1 MANKS
6 LRYDKR
12 ASFQQSNPGPEH
24 KIDSPAFDQDNE
36 PLPSAPAPRPGYGK
50 LKRALDIVGAGTGL
64 ILLIPLLLAI
74 SIAIKA
80 TSRGPVIFRQ
90 ERHGLN
96 GTVFTIFKFRT
107 MYTHLGD
114 GSGVAQT
121 VCGDPRVTRVGT
133 FLRKS
138 NFDELPQLLNVLKGE
153 MSLVG
158 PRPHVPGML
167 AAGMAYEDFDPRY
180 MSRHQVRPGITGLAQ
195 VSGCR
200 GETSDPVSARKRLEF
215 DLEYLEKQSVFL
227 DLKIIAQTIARE
239 FFFGNGY

>member
-1 MANKS
+1 MGKKS
-6 LRYDKR
+6 LRYERR
-12 ASFQQSNPGPEH
+12 ASLQQSLTSPESKIEGP
-24 KIDSPAFDQDNE
+24 IFDQDNE
-36 PLPSAPAPRPGYGK
+36 PLPSAPVPRPGYRK
-50 LKRALDIVGAGTGL
+50 LKRTLDIFGAGIGL
-64 ILLIPLLLAI
+64 ILLLPLMLAI

-96 GTVFTIFKFRT
+96 GDVFTIFKFRS

-114 GSGVAQT
+114 GTGVCQT
-121 VCGDPRVTRVGT
+121 VCGDPRITRVGS

-138 NFDELPQLLNVLKGE
+138 NFDELPQLLNVLKGD

-167 AAGMAYEDFDPRY
+167 AAGMAYEDFDARY

-200 GETSDPVSARKRLEF
+200 GETTNPVSARKRLEY
-215 DLEYLEKQSVFL
+215 DLEYLEKQSLAL
-227 DLKIIAQTIARE
+227 DLKIIAQTVSRE
-239 FFFGNGY
+239 FFHGNGY